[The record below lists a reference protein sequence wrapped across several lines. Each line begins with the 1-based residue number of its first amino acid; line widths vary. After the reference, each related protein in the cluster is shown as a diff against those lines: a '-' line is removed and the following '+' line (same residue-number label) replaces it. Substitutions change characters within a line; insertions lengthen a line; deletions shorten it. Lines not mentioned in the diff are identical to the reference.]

1 MTKQFINLIDEAITM
16 ATAML
21 PTYLEPERLQSLI
34 DTLINLKEDTQN
46 GRLHPSK
53 GLRLGLNREVA
64 DWIQPLDSPLR
75 EPIEAIDVCYQ
86 QHL

>member
-1 MTKQFINLIDEAITM
+1 M

-21 PTYLEPERLQSLI
+21 PTYLEPERLQGLI
-34 DTLINLKEDTQN
+34 STLAKLKEDARN
-46 GRLHPSK
+46 GKLHPSE

-75 EPIEAIDVCYQ
+75 APIEAIDVYYQ